1 MASHYPRIVTVSHFA
16 HRLLLPS
23 VLVAI
28 ALNTSGQTYTTV
40 GNPGSQSLAGAG
52 PNPFVAVDN
61 TSRGTRQQYIIRGQE
76 LLDAGI
82 PANAQIVSVGFNIT
96 QAATNGGNV
105 QNLSNWQLTLFSNN
119 NPANTSPLGSWVS
132 APVVAS
138 STPATINVGTTGWKH
153 TDFSTPYVWP
163 GGATNN
169 LIVQAC
175 YNNPTTNGNN
185 TNTHARIQRTT
196 NLSNTAGVRSRWLI
210 GSATS
215 GICSNTD
222 AFATSNEFLRPM
234 VQIGWI
240 LEPTP
245 GNTLASVNPVACGT
259 TALSLQNP
267 GNGFTYQ
274 WQSSSDNT
282 NYTDIS
288 GATAATYTAT
298 PSADTWYRCAVSL
311 SGNPVNSTP
320 VLVTVTAPDPGA
332 TTGPSEVACVPAQL
346 GIENAQDPGVF
357 YVWEAS
363 TTGDVDANYS
373 AVGGSSALF
382 STTVDE
388 PTWFRCRV
396 ECPSTELFT
405 YSTAL
410 LVTPDVPN
418 AGSDASLT
426 ICNTAPPDDM
436 FELLGPDAEAGGTW
450 SGPSPVSND
459 QFNPATMV
467 GGSYVYTVDGTAPCP
482 SATATVTVVVDPCLS
497 IDELVGADAI
507 RWLGQDVYGSHIVAT
522 NGVRVQG
529 WKVLDATGKEVSSS
543 TAMQHEE
550 RIHIPLAIAHSGL
563 YIVIVDTEPGL
574 VTLRLVHSH

>member
-1 MASHYPRIVTVSHFA
+1 
-16 HRLLLPS
+16 

-52 PNPFVAVDN
+52 PNPYASIDN
-61 TSRGTRQQYIIRGQE
+61 TTRGTRQQYIIRGQE

-96 QAATNGGNV
+96 QAATNVGNV

-138 STPATINVGTTGWKH
+138 STPATINVGTTGWQH
-153 TDFSTPYVWP
+153 TTFTTPYVWP
-163 GGATNN
+163 GGTTSN
-169 LIVQAC
+169 LVIQAC
-175 YNNPTTNGNN
+175 YHNASTNANNSD
-185 TNTHARIQRTT
+185 THARVQRTT
-196 NLSNTAGVRSRWLI
+196 NLSNTVGVRSRWLF
-210 GSATS
+210 GSSTS
-215 GICSNTD
+215 GVCDNTT
-222 AFATSNEFLRPM
+222 AFATTNEFLRPM

-245 GNTLASVNPVACGT
+245 GSTLASVNPVTCGT
-259 TALSLQNP
+259 TALSLQDP

-274 WQSSSDNT
+274 WQSSPDNT
-282 NYTDIS
+282 SYTDIG

-298 PSADTWYRCAVSL
+298 TSVDTWYRCAVSL

-320 VLVTVTAPDPGA
+320 VLVTVTAPDPAA

-346 GIENAQDPGVF
+346 GIENAQVPGLF

-373 AVGGSSALF
+373 AVGGTSATF
-382 STTVDE
+382 STLVSE

-405 YSTAL
+405 YSSAL

-418 AGSDASLT
+418 AGNDASLT
-426 ICNTAPPDDM
+426 ICNTAPAEDM
-436 FELLGPDAEAGGTW
+436 FTLLGPGAEAGGTW
-450 SGPSPVSND
+450 SGPSPVIND
-459 QFNPATMV
+459 QFDPATMV
-467 GGSYVYTVDGTAPCP
+467 GGTYVYTVSGTAPCLD
-482 SATATVTVVVDPCLS
+482 ATADVSVEVDPCLGIS
-497 IDELVGADAI
+497 DMSATNILE
-507 RWLGQDVYGSHIVAT
+507 WLGQQADGSHMIRIT
-522 NGVRVQG
+522 NGSVLSWQVTDISGRTVLASFTSVNGELVRIPMAAERPGIYVMRVVTSEG
-529 WKVLDATGKEVSSS
+529 LRALRVLHGN
-543 TAMQHEE
+543 
-550 RIHIPLAIAHSGL
+550 
-563 YIVIVDTEPGL
+563 
-574 VTLRLVHSH
+574 

>member
-1 MASHYPRIVTVSHFA
+1 
-16 HRLLLPS
+16 
-23 VLVAI
+23 
-28 ALNTSGQTYTTV
+28 
-40 GNPGSQSLAGAG
+40 
-52 PNPFVAVDN
+52 
-61 TSRGTRQQYIIRGQE
+61 
-76 LLDAGI
+76 
-82 PANAQIVSVGFNIT
+82 
-96 QAATNGGNV
+96 V

-153 TDFSTPYVWP
+153 TTFTTPYVWP

-169 LIVQAC
+169 LIIQAC
-175 YNNPTTNGNN
+175 YHNASTNANNSD
-185 TNTHARIQRTT
+185 THARVQRTT
-196 NLSNTAGVRSRWLI
+196 NLSNTVGVRSRWLF
-210 GSATS
+210 GSSTS
-215 GICSNTD
+215 GVCDNTT
-222 AFATSNEFLRPM
+222 AFATTNEFLRPM

-267 GNGFTYQ
+267 GTGFTYQ

-282 NYTDIS
+282 NYTDIG
-288 GATAATYTAT
+288 GATSATYTAT

-311 SGNPVNSTP
+311 SGNPVNSMP

-346 GIENAQDPGVF
+346 GIENAQVAGIF
-357 YVWEAS
+357 YSWEAS

-373 AVGGSSALF
+373 AVGGSSATF
-382 STTVDE
+382 TATVDE

-405 YSTAL
+405 FSTAL

-418 AGSDASLT
+418 AGNNASLT

-436 FELLGPDAEAGGTW
+436 FELLGPDAEASGTW
-450 SGPSPVSND
+450 SGPSPVSNNL
-459 QFNPATMV
+459 FNPATMV
-467 GGSYVYTVDGTAPCP
+467 GGAYLYTVEGTAPCP
-482 SATATVTVVVDPCLS
+482 NATAVVSVVVDPCLG
-497 IDELVGADAI
+497 IVDLDAQHGLV
-507 RWLGQDVYGSHIVAT
+507 WLGQDNDGSHVIQCPRHTILYWQVIDVSGRT
-522 NGVRVQG
+522 
-529 WKVLDATGKEVSSS
+529 LLSSS
-543 TAMQHEE
+543 AQVHDDLL
-550 RIHIPLAIAHSGL
+550 RIPLASEKPGIYVLRFITKDGL
-563 YIVIVDTEPGL
+563 RS
-574 VTLRLVHSH
+574 LRVRHVL